1 MEPDSESKVETHV
14 VGYVLLIYG
23 AGLSA
28 ESIVG
33 DDIVVVVNHH
43 FSDS

>member
-14 VGYVLLIYG
+14 VGYVLLICG

-33 DDIVVVVNHH
+33 DDVVVVVNHH